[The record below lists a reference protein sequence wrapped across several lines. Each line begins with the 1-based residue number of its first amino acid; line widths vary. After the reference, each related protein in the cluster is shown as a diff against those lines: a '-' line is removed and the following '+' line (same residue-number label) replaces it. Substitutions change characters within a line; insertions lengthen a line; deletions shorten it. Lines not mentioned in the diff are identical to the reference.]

1 MADRLR
7 LVVAAPDRQLVDE
20 DVDELQVPAADGYI
34 GVLPGHAPLLTA
46 LGSGALTYRKGGEA
60 SYLAIEDG
68 VMEVLPDRVRVLV
81 GAATWAS
88 EIDVEAA
95 RIEIQRATQILEE
108 RLIDSDLDRAQK
120 ELAQARAQL
129 EAFSL
134 AAKK

>member
-1 MADRLR
+1 MAERLR

-46 LGSGALTYRKGGEA
+46 LGAGALTFRKGGEA
-60 SYLAIEDG
+60 SYLAIEGG

-81 GAATWAS
+81 GNATWAS
-88 EIDVEAA
+88 EIDLEAA
-95 RIEIQRATQILEE
+95 RMEIQRAIQILDE

-120 ELAQARAQL
+120 QLAQARAQL
-129 EAFSL
+129 EAFNL
-134 AAKK
+134 AARK

>member
-81 GAATWAS
+81 GVATWAS

-95 RIEIQRATQILEE
+95 RIEIQRSMRILEE

-129 EAFSL
+129 ETFNL
-134 AAKK
+134 ASKK